1 MIATQKETPGNTTD
15 VFGASL
21 SRRGFVKAGGALL
34 VGFGLA
40 RADGKQNATA
50 ATGVHTLNPALTQSW
65 IEIHADN
72 TILIRTGKSDFGQ
85 STIFTAYRQIVAEE
99 LNTSF
104 EAITT
109 VVSGDTD
116 RTPDGGGTFDLLG
129 HGMPNLRKASA
140 YVYQALLDLASRQL
154 GVPKDQ
160 LSVKDGIVSG
170 GGKRVSYGDLVK
182 NQKLNLTIPVKGD
195 INSMFGLTVDGD
207 PPLKPVGQYTIVGKS
222 FPNSA
227 IVPKV
232 TAKETWVTDVRLP
245 GMLHARMVHPKTLGS
260 QLVSAGDLDKARFPN
275 AQVVV
280 KGNLVGVL
288 APTEWEAI
296 KAARQVA
303 SGTKWSDWKG
313 LPGDGRLFQFMKE
326 DADWKKVPPATSK
339 NSQGDV
345 PVALASSPRKL
356 SATYQL
362 PFLKHAPIGPTMA
375 VADVRSDG
383 TVYVHTHTQNA
394 QALRSGIAHMLG
406 TSVDHVVVRT
416 YAGPGHYG
424 RSNGGNAGAEDEAVI
439 LSQAVGKPVR
449 VQWMRPDDL
458 QWSTQSS
465 AALSDVKIGL
475 DAMGNLTA
483 FEIDHYMPAM
493 QDDRLVGAILAGLP
507 VIPAPG
513 DKGSLFGIANAMHD
527 PWAYEGTPAVLER
540 AYGSFQ
546 IGQTSSPL
554 GVGLRDHSMRTPG
567 QYQQNFPREVAITE
581 AAVLA
586 GADPLQFRIQ
596 HARDQRVI
604 GVLESVRDASEW
616 AARSTR
622 PTAGGGVRRGQ
633 GVSLM
638 IRAELT
644 GLAWRISRWIWAVAP
659 SR

>member
-1 MIATQKETPGNTTD
+1 M
-15 VFGASL
+15 
-21 SRRGFVKAGGALL
+21 
-34 VGFGLA
+34 
-40 RADGKQNATA
+40 
-50 ATGVHTLNPALTQSW
+50 
-65 IEIHADN
+65 
-72 TILIRTGKSDFGQ
+72 
-85 STIFTAYRQIVAEE
+85 
-99 LNTSF
+99 
-104 EAITT
+104 
-109 VVSGDTD
+109 
-116 RTPDGGGTFDLLG
+116 
-129 HGMPNLRKASA
+129 
-140 YVYQALLDLASRQL
+140 
-154 GVPKDQ
+154 
-160 LSVKDGIVSG
+160 
-170 GGKRVSYGDLVK
+170 
-182 NQKLNLTIPVKGD
+182 
-195 INSMFGLTVDGD
+195 
-207 PPLKPVGQYTIVGKS
+207 
-222 FPNSA
+222 
-227 IVPKV
+227 
-232 TAKETWVTDVRLP
+232 
-245 GMLHARMVHPKTLGS
+245 
-260 QLVSAGDLDKARFPN
+260 
-275 AQVVV
+275 
-280 KGNLVGVL
+280 L

-345 PVALASSPRKL
+345 PVALASSPKKL

-527 PWAYEGTPAVLER
+527 PWAYEGTPARVGACLRVISNR
-540 AYGSFQ
+540 AD
-546 IGQTSSPL
+546 L
-554 GVGLRDHSMRTPG
+554 
-567 QYQQNFPREVAITE
+567 VA
-581 AAVLA
+581 A
-586 GADPLQFRIQ
+586 GRWATRSQHADPRTVSTEL
-596 HARDQRVI
+596 
-604 GVLESVRDASEW
+604 S
-616 AARSTR
+616 ARSGHHRSGCARGSGPASVSDSTR
-622 PTAGGGVRRGQ
+622 A
-633 GVSLM
+633 
-638 IRAELT
+638 
-644 GLAWRISRWIWAVAP
+644 
-659 SR
+659 